1 MAGDR
6 LFDEG
11 PRGGADRPTHR
22 GPDRWTAPHDR
33 ADGGS
38 TRGADG
44 PTTQGP
50 LLPGCH
56 VRTSRADQEDEDR
69 DKGEMLWHMLS
80 FQVEDFPPCVSGK
93 SHATACREALQTHQ
107 PSRNA

>member
-1 MAGDR
+1 MS
-6 LFDEG
+6 FDEG

-22 GPDRWTAPHDR
+22 GPNCRATPHNR
-33 ADGGS
+33 ADGGA

-69 DKGEMLWHMLS
+69 DH
-80 FQVEDFPPCVSGK
+80 GK
-93 SHATACREALQTHQ
+93 RCGICS
-107 PSRNA
+107 PFV